1 MKGKNR
7 VLMALNHQ
15 EPDRVPL
22 DIGVGRACSITI
34 TAYENLAKYLG
45 VDIDTAEPANKTG
58 LGLRTAHVEDKMFEK
73 LGVNL
78 RPIHLKESSKW
89 TLDINEEED
98 SYWFVDEWGCK
109 YRMPK
114 GGFYYDMVEF
124 PLSKIDLDD
133 YVWPD
138 PSDPGRFEGIEETAE
153 CYINNSDSVLV
164 YPECLGNGFLQMGA
178 HLFGFERWFT
188 MLATDTYTVE
198 KFLNRYLELKI
209 HFWDAV
215 LTKLGDRISVVCEGD
230 DLGTQ
235 KGPWIS
241 LNMYRKLI
249 KPMQGTLFSHIKKRS
264 NAKIFYHSCG
274 SVYNFIPD
282 LIEIGV
288 DILNPIQYT
297 ASQMNLPILKKEFGK
312 DLVFWGGGIDTQEIL
327 PFGKEQE
334 IIDEVKK
341 NIEYLA
347 PGGGFI
353 FAAVH
358 DIQDDVPPQNIVTM
372 IEALELYG
380 KY

>member
-1 MKGKNR
+1 MTGR
-7 VLMALNHQ
+7 ERILTALNHK

-34 TAYENLAKYLG
+34 TAYENLTKYLG
-45 VDIDTAEPANKTG
+45 IEIDKVESANTTG
-58 LGLRTAHVEDKMFEK
+58 LGLRTADVDERVYKK

-78 RPIHLKESSKW
+78 RPIRLKKPSNWNLEINEDESSH
-89 TLDINEEED
+89 
-98 SYWFVDEWGCK
+98 WFIDEWRCK

-124 PLSKIDLDD
+124 PLSKINLDD

-138 PSDPGRFEGIEETAE
+138 PSDSGRFEGVEELAE
-153 CYINNSDSVLV
+153 YYINNSDSVLV

-178 HLFGFERWFT
+178 HLFGFDRWFT
-188 MLATDTYTVE
+188 MLATDINTVE
-198 KFLNRYLELKI
+198 KYLNRYLELKI
-209 HFWDAV
+209 QFWDAV
-215 LTKLGDRISVVCEGD
+215 LSRLGNRIDVVCEGD

-241 LNMYRKLI
+241 LNMYRKMI
-249 KPMQGTLFSHIKKRS
+249 KPMQEKLFSFIKKK
-264 NAKIFYHSCG
+264 AGVKLFYHSCG
-274 SVYNFIPD
+274 SIYQFIPD

-297 ASQMNLPILKKEFGK
+297 ASQMNAHVLKKEFGN
-312 DLVFWGGGIDTQEIL
+312 DLVFWGGGIDTQKIL
-327 PFGKEQE
+327 PFGTKQE
-334 IIDEVKK
+334 IVDEVKR

-347 PGGGFI
+347 PGGGFV

-358 DIQDDVPPQNIVTM
+358 DIQDDVPPQNIITM
-372 IEALELYG
+372 VEALEIYG
-380 KY
+380 KS

>member
-1 MKGKNR
+1 MTGR
-7 VLMALNHQ
+7 ERILTALNHK

-34 TAYENLAKYLG
+34 TAYENLTKYLG
-45 VDIDTAEPANKTG
+45 IEIDKVESANTTG
-58 LGLRTAHVEDKMFEK
+58 LGLRTADVDERVYKK

-78 RPIHLKESSKW
+78 RPIRLKKPSNWNLEINEDESSH
-89 TLDINEEED
+89 
-98 SYWFVDEWGCK
+98 WFIDEWRCK

-124 PLSKIDLDD
+124 PLSKINLDD

-138 PSDPGRFEGIEETAE
+138 PSDSGRFEGVEELAE
-153 CYINNSDSVLV
+153 YYINNSDSVLV

-178 HLFGFERWFT
+178 HLFGFDRWFT
-188 MLATDTYTVE
+188 MLATDVNTVE

-209 HFWDAV
+209 QFWDAV
-215 LTKLGDRISVVCEGD
+215 LSRLGNRIDVVCEGD

-241 LNMYRKLI
+241 LNMYRKMI
-249 KPMQGTLFSHIKKRS
+249 KPMQEKLFSFIKKK
-264 NAKIFYHSCG
+264 AGVKLFYHSCG
-274 SVYNFIPD
+274 SIYQFIPD

-297 ASQMNLPILKKEFGK
+297 ASQMNAHVLKKEFGN
-312 DLVFWGGGIDTQEIL
+312 DLVFWGGGIDTQKIL
-327 PFGKEQE
+327 PFGTKQE
-334 IIDEVKK
+334 IVDEVKR

-347 PGGGFI
+347 PGGGFV

-358 DIQDDVPPQNIVTM
+358 DIQDDVPPQNIITM
-372 IEALELYG
+372 VEALEIYG
-380 KY
+380 KS

>member
-1 MKGKNR
+1 MTGR
-7 VLMALNHQ
+7 ERILTALNHK

-34 TAYENLAKYLG
+34 TAYENLTKYLG
-45 VDIDTAEPANKTG
+45 IKVDKVESANTTG
-58 LGLRTAHVEDKMFEK
+58 LGLRTADVDERVYKK

-78 RPIHLKESSKW
+78 RPIRLKKPSNWNLEINEDESSH
-89 TLDINEEED
+89 
-98 SYWFVDEWGCK
+98 WFIDEWRCK

-124 PLSKIDLDD
+124 PLSKINLDD

-138 PSDPGRFEGIEETAE
+138 PSDPGRFEGVEELAE
-153 CYINNSDSVLV
+153 YYINNSDSVLV

-178 HLFGFERWFT
+178 HLFGFDRWFT
-188 MLATDTYTVE
+188 MLATDINTVE

-209 HFWDAV
+209 QFWDAV
-215 LTKLGDRISVVCEGD
+215 LSRLGNRIDVVCEGD

-241 LNMYRKLI
+241 LNMYRKMI
-249 KPMQGTLFSHIKKRS
+249 KPMQEKLFSFIKKK
-264 NAKIFYHSCG
+264 AGVKLFYHSCG
-274 SVYNFIPD
+274 SIYQFIPD

-297 ASQMNLPILKKEFGK
+297 ASQMNAHVLKKEFGN
-312 DLVFWGGGIDTQEIL
+312 DLVFWGGGIDTQKIL
-327 PFGKEQE
+327 PFGTKQE
-334 IIDEVKK
+334 IVDEVKR

-358 DIQDDVPPQNIVTM
+358 DIQDDVPPQNIITM
-372 IEALELYG
+372 VEALEIYG
-380 KY
+380 KS

>member
-1 MKGKNR
+1 MTGR
-7 VLMALNHQ
+7 ERILTALNHK

-34 TAYENLAKYLG
+34 TAYENLTKYLG
-45 VDIDTAEPANKTG
+45 IEIDKVESANTTG
-58 LGLRTAHVEDKMFEK
+58 LGLRTADVDERVYKK

-78 RPIHLKESSKW
+78 RPIRLKKPSNWNLE
-89 TLDINEEED
+89 INEDES
-98 SYWFVDEWGCK
+98 SYWFIDEWRCK

-124 PLSKIDLDD
+124 PLSKINLDD

-138 PSDPGRFEGIEETAE
+138 PSDSGRFEGVEELAE
-153 CYINNSDSVLV
+153 YYINNSDSVLV

-178 HLFGFERWFT
+178 HLFGFDRWFT
-188 MLATDTYTVE
+188 MLATDINTVE
-198 KFLNRYLELKI
+198 KYLNRYLELKI
-209 HFWDAV
+209 QFWDAV
-215 LTKLGDRISVVCEGD
+215 LSRLGNRIDVVCEGD

-241 LNMYRKLI
+241 LNMYRKMI
-249 KPMQGTLFSHIKKRS
+249 KPMQEKLFSFIKKK
-264 NAKIFYHSCG
+264 AGVKLFYHSCG
-274 SVYNFIPD
+274 SIYQFIPD

-297 ASQMNLPILKKEFGK
+297 ASQMNAHVLKKEFGN
-312 DLVFWGGGIDTQEIL
+312 DLVFWGGGIDTQKIL
-327 PFGKEQE
+327 PFGTKQE
-334 IIDEVKK
+334 IVDEVKR

-347 PGGGFI
+347 PGGGFV

-358 DIQDDVPPQNIVTM
+358 DIQDDVPPQNIITM
-372 IEALELYG
+372 VEALEIYG
-380 KY
+380 KS